1 MKLEITYELIFDHFA
16 RKTSPLQRN
25 LIEEW
30 LKDEANEELYYQWL
44 EEWEKR
50 HPQYLAESDEALTGF
65 TSFIKSNPHD
75 DLLDEEEIT
84 EQVSEKNN
92 RRRMNWLIAAS
103 IVLLIGL
110 TAFIFQDKIIYQNY
124 QTTFGETQSLVLP
137 DGSKVTLN
145 SNSSLRLLRWGFG
158 QTNREVFLNGEAN
171 FSVKHTVDNQ
181 KFIVKSANNFEVVVL
196 GTEFTVYARKRGS
209 KVILNK
215 GKVQLR
221 YQEGKQSKNVM
232 MKPGELLTLD
242 RHNHIQIKETAEPQ
256 AYSAWEEKRFVFEE
270 TTLEEVAY
278 LLEENYG
285 LQVEIKGSE
294 LSKRVLMGS
303 FRAENVDELLK
314 SISELLNINVVRQGT
329 HVQLSEY

>member
-1 MKLEITYELIFDHFA
+1 MKLAITYELIFDHFT

-44 EEWEKR
+44 EEWEKK
-50 HPQYLAESDEALTGF
+50 HPQYLAESQEALDNF
-65 TSFIKSNPHD
+65 NSFIKRNPHD
-75 DLLDEEEIT
+75 ELPEEEVI
-84 EQVSEKNN
+84 EQLSENTN
-92 RRRMNWLIAAS
+92 RRKMNWLIAAS
-103 IVLLIGL
+103 IVLLMGI
-110 TAFIFQDKIIYQNY
+110 TAFVFQDKIIYQNY

-158 QTNREVFLNGEAN
+158 KTNREVFLSGEAN

-181 KFIVKSANNFEVVVL
+181 QFIVKSANNFEVVVL

-242 RHNHIQIKETAEPQ
+242 RHNHVLIKETAELQ
-256 AYSAWEEKRFVFEE
+256 AYSAWEDQRFVFEE